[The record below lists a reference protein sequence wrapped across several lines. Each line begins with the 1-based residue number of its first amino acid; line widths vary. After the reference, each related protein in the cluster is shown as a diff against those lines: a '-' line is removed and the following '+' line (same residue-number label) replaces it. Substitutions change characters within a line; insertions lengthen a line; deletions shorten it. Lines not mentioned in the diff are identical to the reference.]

1 MDIKRDL
8 SNQKSQMQLRLAA
21 RKKYRDLSA
30 NKSGSLDESA
40 SMTARRPSTSK
51 ASFGKGFQFGAATAK
66 QGSEDIAY
74 APTTRPMNT
83 GNNHLSFSK

>member
-1 MDIKRDL
+1 
-8 SNQKSQMQLRLAA
+8 
-21 RKKYRDLSA
+21 
-30 NKSGSLDESA
+30 
-40 SMTARRPSTSK
+40 MTARRPSTSK

-83 GNNHLSFSK
+83 GNNHMSFSK